1 MNATDRQ
8 RLARL
13 YSLVDAVPFPA
24 SGTATTTAAG
34 LSAYA
39 QDMRYFRPRFKQVLL
54 DMLYEDAA
62 KHSDLSEGKDF
73 DNVED
78 QIVELEKWVER
89 KQAAGWERIS
99 ESA

>member
-1 MNATDRQ
+1 
-8 RLARL
+8 
-13 YSLVDAVPFPA
+13 
-24 SGTATTTAAG
+24 
-34 LSAYA
+34 
-39 QDMRYFRPRFKQVLL
+39 MR
-54 DMLYEDAA
+54 
-62 KHSDLSEGKDF
+62 SDLSEGKDF